1 MTWLVWR
8 QHRTQAAVGAAIL
21 AAFAALLLITGLRMA
36 SQFHAYVAACTAAR
50 DCVWPAPNNIVL
62 GSNVV
67 GFLVEFTLAAPAV
80 IAMFWGAP
88 LVAREAESGTSQF
101 VWMQSVTR
109 RRWFAVTTG
118 WMLLA
123 AAVWGGAVT
132 ALVTWWSGPKNAAFL
147 NAFNPGDFDVQG
159 IAPAAYA
166 VFAMALG
173 IAAGA
178 LIRRT
183 LPALAVT
190 LGGYFAVRLAIMG
203 WIRQHYMAAVTVTSD
218 LGAQAYQPKGAAWI
232 LAQGVRTGSGAV
244 LQQPNGAGP
253 YPVIG
258 GVPFTFSQVPPAC
271 RAALHPGGGPQ
282 PTDQPAVSCLT
293 AHGYRNFIT
302 FQPADRFWAFQG
314 IEAGIF
320 VVLAA
325 ALIALAAIAVLRRD
339 A

>member
-8 QHRTQAAVGAAIL
+8 QHRAQAAVAAAIL
-21 AAFAALLLITGLRMA
+21 AAFAALVLITGQRMA
-36 SQFHAYVAACTAAR
+36 SQYHAVLAGCTATR
-50 DCVWPAPNNIVL
+50 TCRWPMNITL
-62 GSNVV
+62 GSGVV
-67 GFLVEFTLAAPAV
+67 GFLVELTLAVPAV
-80 IAMFWGAP
+80 IGMFWGAP
-88 LVAREAESGTSQF
+88 LVGRELETGTSQF
-101 VWMQSVTR
+101 AWLQSVTR
-109 RRWFAVTTG
+109 RHWFAVATG

-123 AAVWGGAVT
+123 AAAWGGAVT

-159 IAPAAYA
+159 IVPVAYA
-166 VFAMALG
+166 LFAMALG

-183 LPALAVT
+183 LPALAAT

-203 WIRQHYMAAVTVTSD
+203 WIRQHYMAAVTVTWD
-218 LGAQAYQPKGAAWI
+218 LGAPAYQPKGAVWQ

-244 LQQPNGAGP
+244 LPQPGGAGP
-253 YPVIG
+253 FPVIG
-258 GVPFTFSQVPPAC
+258 GVPFNLSLIPASC
-271 RAALHPGGGPQ
+271 RAGMRPSGDPQ
-282 PTDQPAVSCLT
+282 AAQRSVVSCLT
-293 AHGYRNFIT
+293 AHGYRGFIT
-302 FQPADRFWAFQG
+302 YQPADRFWAFQG

-325 ALIALAAIAVLRRD
+325 ALVAVAAIAVVRRD